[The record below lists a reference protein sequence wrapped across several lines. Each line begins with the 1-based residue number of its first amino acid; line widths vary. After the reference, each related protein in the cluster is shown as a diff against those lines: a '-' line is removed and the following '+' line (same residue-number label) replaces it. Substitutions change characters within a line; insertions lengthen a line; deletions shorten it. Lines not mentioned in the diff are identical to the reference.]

1 MVALKVTS
9 AIDAMIRANQAETVL
24 PLQEAVARLRAD
36 VDELKRERVVPE
48 LSAKQSKQKPSKST
62 GP

>member
-1 MVALKVTS
+1 MVGLKVTS
-9 AIDAMIRANQAETVL
+9 QVDAMIRKFQAETVL

-36 VDELKRERVVPE
+36 VDGLMRERVVPE
-48 LSAKQSKQKPSKST
+48 LSAEQSKQKPSKST

>member
-1 MVALKVTS
+1 MVGLKVTS
-9 AIDAMIRANQAETVL
+9 QVDAMIRKFQAETVL

-36 VDELKRERVVPE
+36 VDELMRERVVPE
-48 LSAKQSKQKPSKST
+48 LSAEQSKQKPSKST

>member
-1 MVALKVTS
+1 MVGLKVTS
-9 AIDAMIRANQAETVL
+9 QVDAMIHKFQAETVL

-36 VDELKRERVVPE
+36 VDELMRERVVPE
-48 LSAKQSKQKPSKST
+48 LSAEQSKQKPSKST